1 MLIHLGTISEMLV
14 RHHLFMK
21 AVLVSS
27 KPEYTMDSA
36 NVSPTRNYTPV
47 YQELRLPAGQEA
59 TTGEATNTP
68 EKLQDLEGK
77 EGAFC
82 VFGRLSIRM
91 PGQFRLRFTLYEAT
105 Q

>member
-1 MLIHLGTISEMLV
+1 MLA
-14 RHHLFMK
+14 RHHFFMK

-27 KPEYTMDSA
+27 QPDFA
-36 NVSPTRNYTPV
+36 VDQADVSPRRQYTPQ
-47 YQELRLPAGQEA
+47 YHELRLPAGQEA
-59 TTGEATNTP
+59 TTGDPTQTP

-91 PGQFRLRFTLYEAT
+91 PGQFRLRFILYEST
-105 Q
+105 R

>member
-1 MLIHLGTISEMLV
+1 MLV
-14 RHHLFMK
+14 RHHFFMK
-21 AVLVSS
+21 AVLVSQ
-27 KPEYTMDSA
+27 KPEYIPDSA
-36 NVSPTRNYTPV
+36 SVSPSRSLNLV

-59 TTGEATNTP
+59 TTGEATHTP
-68 EKLQDLEGK
+68 EKLQDLEGR

>member
-1 MLIHLGTISEMLV
+1 MV
-14 RHHLFMK
+14 RHQFFMK
-21 AVLVSS
+21 AVLVAPQ
-27 KPEYTMDSA
+27 PEYTLDP
-36 NVSPTRNYTPV
+36 VDLSPTRKYLPV

-59 TTGEATNTP
+59 TTGEATQTP

-91 PGQFRLRFTLYEAT
+91 PGQFRLRFILYECT